1 MRHHKNFRS
10 LGRPRNQRKA
20 LLRSLAY
27 SLIKHGRITTTV
39 AKAKELRPFV
49 EKLVT
54 KAKSE
59 KISPVARKRHLL
71 ALVGG
76 SERTTDLLEKEIA
89 PRYKDRAGGYTRIL
103 KLPRRPGD
111 AAEMAII
118 EFV

>member
-20 LLRSLAY
+20 LLRSLTY
-27 SLIKHGRITTTV
+27 SLVKHGRITTTE

-54 KAKSE
+54 KAGSD
-59 KISPVARKRHLL
+59 KINAVARKRQLL
-71 ALVGG
+71 ALVG
-76 SERTTDLLEKEIA
+76 SERTSDLLEKEIA
-89 PRYKDRAGGYTRIL
+89 PRYKDRSGGYTRIL

>member
-27 SLIKHGRITTTV
+27 SLIKHGRITTTQ

-54 KAKSE
+54 KARSE
-59 KISPVARKRHLL
+59 KINTVARKRHLL
-71 ALVGG
+71 ALLGN
-76 SERTTDLLEKEIA
+76 ERTADILEKDIA
-89 PRYKDRAGGYTRIL
+89 PRYKDRDGGYTRIL